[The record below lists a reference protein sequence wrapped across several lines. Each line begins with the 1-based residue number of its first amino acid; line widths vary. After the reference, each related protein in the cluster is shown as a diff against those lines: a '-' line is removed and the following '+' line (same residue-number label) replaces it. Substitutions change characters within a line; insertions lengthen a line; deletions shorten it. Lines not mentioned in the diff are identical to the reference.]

1 MILCFFI
8 IISLV
13 MADTYKVDAESSNIQ
28 WIGRKITGA
37 HDGNINILNGEV
49 KEYLGTDNAT
59 EIKGEFVVDMTSI
72 TNNDIES
79 LEYKKYL
86 VDHLNSSDFF
96 DVEMFK
102 TSKLK
107 ILSNNPISDQNSA
120 YNTIITAELTIK
132 GITHEITFPAKI
144 TFLKDIATA
153 QGTIDIDRTLF
164 DIRYKSQSYFPDIGD
179 KIIYDN
185 FTLNFVIKAK
195 K

>member
-1 MILCFFI
+1 
-8 IISLV
+8 